1 MKGIALSSCFNYEW
15 SNIQK
20 LIISFRKVCPTE
32 EMIMCFYNMPNN
44 ETIERL
50 KSNNIT
56 PLIVSSQR
64 PARVVVERFLA
75 YADILNQSD
84 ADYAVC
90 VDAGDVYFQLNPFV
104 WLMKNLSGSSKVV
117 VGSEQLLYRDEKW
130 GNENLMQS
138 YPNFYNI
145 VKNFEI
151 GNAGSLGGE
160 KNALAKICK
169 EIYDLSVNNNIF
181 NPDQA
186 ALNVLMRVIHPD
198 YFYFTQPDDG
208 WSYQC
213 GTAANDAR
221 GDDPTY
227 AYNSKLIGNKPKI
240 LSDFVINSHN
250 LPVCLV
256 HQHHHNRSITNL
268 IERNLQ

>member
-20 LIISFRKVCPTE
+20 LIMSFRKVCPTE
-32 EMIMCFYNMPNN
+32 EMIMCFYSKPSNS
-44 ETIERL
+44 TIEMLER
-50 KSNNIT
+50 NNIAHK
-56 PLIVSSQR
+56 LVASQR
-64 PARVVVERFLA
+64 PDRVVVERFLA
-75 YADILNQSD
+75 YSEILNQSS

-90 VDAGDVYFQLNPFV
+90 VDAGDVYFQLNPFD
-104 WLMKNLSGSSKVV
+104 WLMKTLSGTSKVV

-138 YPNFYNI
+138 YPDFYDS
-145 VKNFEI
+145 VKDHEI

-160 KNALAKICK
+160 KNALARICR
-169 EIYDLSVNNNIF
+169 EIYDLSVNNNVF

-186 ALNVLMRVIHPD
+186 ALNVLMRVKQPD
-198 YFYFTQPDDG
+198 YFHFTNPDDG

-213 GTAANDAR
+213 GTAANDLR
-221 GDDPTY
+221 GDDHTY
-227 AYNSKLIGNKPKI
+227 SYNSRLIGSKPKI
-240 LSDFVINSHN
+240 LGDFVVNSRD

-256 HQHHHNRSITNL
+256 HQHHHNKSITQL
-268 IERNLQ
+268 IKRNLQ